1 MNDGIGVEKH
11 DILSCKLPRVELNIS
26 LFLPRSFSGHVLV
39 TEPESVHDN
48 IRQNVCLACHHAV
61 TDIVTGKIE

>member
-1 MNDGIGVEKH
+1 MNGGIAVGKY
-11 DILSCKLPRVELNIS
+11 DILSSKLPRVELDGG

-48 IRQNVCLACHHAV
+48 IRQNVSLACHHAV
-61 TDIVTGKIE
+61 TDIIAVK